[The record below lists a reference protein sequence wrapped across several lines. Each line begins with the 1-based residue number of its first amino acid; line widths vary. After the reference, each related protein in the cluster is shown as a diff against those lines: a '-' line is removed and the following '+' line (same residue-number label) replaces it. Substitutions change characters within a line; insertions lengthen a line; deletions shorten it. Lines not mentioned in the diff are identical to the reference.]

1 MNKTNPIST
10 NYSRDMMKSF
20 FNKISLHCWG
30 GLGSQLFAWAL
41 AEQLLIKYPKK
52 RIQIVF
58 HTSGVTERSP
68 EITFLSPSFELIYK
82 NDYVK
87 KSSNIDNGH
96 NKKSS
101 FKEGL
106 KRLLDYLRII
116 NSSDRS
122 TSVSQI
128 MPWTRSL
135 RGHYSNGHVPL
146 FIIERMQLKINEI
159 YGNATQADNRSSN
172 TLGIHYRLGD
182 LLHLENKSFISPE
195 VIGHVIKSLLKSKQI
210 DRVIVYS
217 DAIKESE
224 AYLKDYLPEG
234 TEYFDSSIWNT
245 LLILSKNEYF
255 IGSNSKISIWIT
267 LFQQSQ
273 VINSQSWLPQSMN
286 KDFNDKLY
294 GAFDFGQIHSY

>member
-1 MNKTNPIST
+1 
-10 NYSRDMMKSF
+10 MMKNF

-68 EITFLSPSFELIYK
+68 EITFLSPRFELIYK

-87 KSSNIDNGH
+87 ESSNIDNGH
-96 NKKSS
+96 HKKSS
-101 FKEGL
+101 LKDGL

-128 MPWTRSL
+128 KPWTRSL
-135 RGHYSNGHVPL
+135 RSHYSNGHVPL
-146 FIIERMQLKINEI
+146 LVIERMQLKINEV
-159 YGNATQADNRSSN
+159 YGIATKANNGSSN

-182 LLHLENKSFISPE
+182 LLYLENKSFISPE
-195 VIGHVIKSLLKSKQI
+195 MIGPVIKNLLKSKQI
-210 DRVIVYS
+210 DRVIVHS

-224 AYLKDYLPEG
+224 TYLKDFLPEG
-234 TEYFDSSIWNT
+234 TEYFDSSIWDT
-245 LLILSKNEYF
+245 LLLLSKNEYF

-273 VINSQSWLPQSMN
+273 VINSQSWLPQSMSKNLNN
-286 KDFNDKLY
+286 KFY
-294 GAFDFGQIHSY
+294 GVFDFGQIHLY

>member
-1 MNKTNPIST
+1 MNKTSPIGT
-10 NYSRDMMKSF
+10 NYSRDMMKNF

-68 EITFLSPSFELIYK
+68 EINFLSPRFELIYK
-82 NDYVK
+82 NDYAK

-96 NKKSS
+96 HKKS
-101 FKEGL
+101 GL
-106 KRLLDYLRII
+106 KEVLKQLLDYLRVI

-122 TSVSQI
+122 TSISQI
-128 MPWTRSL
+128 KPWTRSL
-135 RGHYSNGHVPL
+135 RGHYSNGHVPP
-146 FIIERMQLKINEI
+146 FIIERMKLKINEFQGI
-159 YGNATQADNRSSN
+159 TTKANDKSSN
-172 TLGIHYRLGD
+172 SLGIHYRLGD

-195 VIGHVIKSLLKSKQI
+195 VIGPVVKNVLKSRQI
-210 DRVIVYS
+210 DRVILYS

-224 AYLKDYLPEG
+224 TYLKDYLPEG
-234 TEYFDSSIWNT
+234 TEFCNSSIWDT
-245 LLILSKNEYF
+245 LLILSKNKYF

-273 VINSQSWLPQSMN
+273 VINSHSWLPQSMSKNFYN
-286 KDFNDKLY
+286 KFF
-294 GAFDFGQIHSY
+294 GAFDFRHIHLY